1 MADFVVNFL
10 LEHLSQLLVKEA
22 NSFGGVEDQVK
33 SLHRE
38 LTLINI
44 FLETPEGKRS
54 CTHEM
59 VEYNSKGKQVIMK
72 LSRSEMLRKIVD
84 VAYEAEDVIDTIILN
99 VATQTDKPDNINHAT
114 HVGLLH
120 DVAKRIEELKK
131 EINKIYNNIMEKDS
145 FESDEASID
154 AATNA
159 LLNKRWREDEED
171 GVVGFNFLLP
181 NLVKLLTEGNPQ
193 LDVVSIFGEGG
204 SGKTTLARKIYNN
217 VDIKSHFNFR
227 AFVCISKNFRT
238 REVLVEILKSEMP
251 KSDELTRKKLFKYL
265 SVDELKNKLFKC
277 LQGKR
282 YLVVLDGIWRTQFWY
297 EVRSAFPDNSNGSR
311 ILITSHIEKMASHA
325 GLTPPY
331 HLPALNKDESWELF
345 NKRVFPGGSCPT
357 NLETLG
363 RQILESCKGLP
374 LSIVVLAGILAYKE
388 NKYETW
394 ANFNGHV
401 YGNPNKQIREL
412 CYFQLPRNLKPCL
425 LYLCVFPK
433 GFEIPVRL
441 LIKLWVAEGF
451 IQHPRNPEDVAED
464 YLEKLI
470 DRGWVQVASKRT
482 DGGAKTCRIH
492 DLVQELCIRWSAVDT
507 FLQVLF
513 DSAST
518 VMTPFTSRRVSLQ
531 VPIEP
536 YVMHQYTPVTTRV
549 RSLFFFNQDTYG
561 LGPKQWKWVHENFK
575 LGRVLNLGQEHLYSI
590 PTVITKLI
598 HLRYLG
604 IESDALKAIPSSI
617 GKLINLETLNMKGTF
632 LNCLPT
638 EIWKLRC
645 LRNLYVSGPVS
656 LPNDLDRDAEAL
668 CLQVLSTVSP
678 KPQSSLRMTNVR
690 NLGLWFASDES
701 NSESLWAPNKSLFVL
716 FLNTFNENSRVR
728 VF

>member
-1 MADFVVNFL
+1 
-10 LEHLSQLLVKEA
+10 
-22 NSFGGVEDQVK
+22 
-33 SLHRE
+33 
-38 LTLINI
+38 
-44 FLETPEGKRS
+44 
-54 CTHEM
+54 
-59 VEYNSKGKQVIMK
+59 
-72 LSRSEMLRKIVD
+72 
-84 VAYEAEDVIDTIILN
+84 
-99 VATQTDKPDNINHAT
+99 
-114 HVGLLH
+114 
-120 DVAKRIEELKK
+120 
-131 EINKIYNNIMEKDS
+131 
-145 FESDEASID
+145 
-154 AATNA
+154 
-159 LLNKRWREDEED
+159 
-171 GVVGFNFLLP
+171 
-181 NLVKLLTEGNPQ
+181 
-193 LDVVSIFGEGG
+193 
-204 SGKTTLARKIYNN
+204 
-217 VDIKSHFNFR
+217 
-227 AFVCISKNFRT
+227 
-238 REVLVEILKSEMP
+238 MP

-265 SVDELKNKLFKC
+265 SEDELKNKLFKC

-311 ILITSHIEKMASHA
+311 ILITTHIEKMASLA
-325 GLTPPY
+325 NLTPLY

-345 NKRVFPGGSCPT
+345 SKKVFPGGSCPT

-374 LSIVVLAGILAYKE
+374 LSIVVLAGILANKE
-388 NKYETW
+388 NKYKTW
-394 ANFNGHV
+394 ANFNSHV
-401 YGNPNKQIREL
+401 YGNCNKQIREL
-412 CYFQLPRNLKPCL
+412 CYFQLPRNMKPCL

-451 IQHPRNPEDVAED
+451 IQHPRNIDPEDVAED

-470 DRGWVQVASKRT
+470 DQGWVQVASRRT

-492 DLVQELCIRWSAVDT
+492 DLVQELCIQRSVVDK
-507 FLQVLF
+507 FLEVLF
-513 DSAST
+513 SFAST
-518 VMTPFTSRRVSLQ
+518 STTSRRVSLQ
-531 VPIEP
+531 GPIEPYDRPQNIFEPFDMLQNIFEPFDMLQNTPHFDMLQNTPHFDMLQTTPNFDMHQYTIDNEP
-536 YVMHQYTPVTTRV
+536 YVMHQYTPDTTCV

-575 LGRVLNLGQEHLYSI
+575 LGRVLNLGQAHLYSI

-656 LPNDLDRDAEAL
+656 LPNDLDPDAEAL
-668 CLQVLSTVSP
+668 CNLQVLSTVSP
-678 KPQSSLRMTNVR
+678 KPQSSLRMNNVR

-701 NSESLWAPNKSLFVL
+701 NSEVVDVLKSLHHLHHLQTLKIINCCEYRCLSVSLPSTLTKITLRLVRLKVRRDMRMLGELPNLQILKLQSCLLSKLHVFAGSFPQLQVL
-716 FLNTFNENSRVR
+716 KLEN
-728 VF
+728 

>member
-22 NSFGGVEDQVK
+22 NSFGGVEHQVK
-33 SLHRE
+33 SLQRE
-38 LTLINI
+38 LSLINI

-59 VEYNSKGKQVIMK
+59 VEYNSKGKHVMRK
-72 LSRSEMLRKIVD
+72 RSRSEMLRKIVD

-99 VATQTDKPDNINHAT
+99 VATHADRPDNINQAT
-114 HVGLLH
+114 HVRLLH
-120 DVAKRIEELKK
+120 DVGKRIQELKK

-154 AATNA
+154 AATEA
-159 LLNKRWREDEED
+159 LPHKRWREDEED
-171 GVVGFNFLLP
+171 GVVGFNYLLP
-181 NLVKLLTEGNPQ
+181 DLVKLLTEGNPQ

-204 SGKTTLARKIYNN
+204 SGKTTLSLKIYNN

-227 AFVCISKNFRT
+227 ALVCISKNFRT
-238 REVLVEILKSEMP
+238 CREVLVEILKSEMP

-265 SVDELKNKLFKC
+265 SEDELKNKLFKC

-311 ILITSHIEKMASHA
+311 ILITTHIEKMASLA
-325 GLTPPY
+325 NLTPLY

-345 NKRVFPGGSCPT
+345 SKKVFPGGSCPT

-374 LSIVVLAGILAYKE
+374 LSIVVLAGILANKE
-388 NKYETW
+388 NKYKTW
-394 ANFNGHV
+394 ANFNSHV
-401 YGNPNKQIREL
+401 YGNCNKQIREL
-412 CYFQLPRNLKPCL
+412 CYFQLPRNMKPCL

-451 IQHPRNPEDVAED
+451 IQHPRNIDPEDVAED

-470 DRGWVQVASKRT
+470 DQGWVQVASRRT

-492 DLVQELCIRWSAVDT
+492 DLVQELCIQRSVVDKFLEVRFLNFRSLNWKINLKMKKWKQRRGAMPCLKHLVIKQCSELTMLPLIRLSLTALRDVQVLWSNSVSAKMLQE
-507 FLQVLF
+507 LQVTFGFNLLIYPPMI
-513 DSAST
+513 DDLHEKTAS
-518 VMTPFTSRRVSLQ
+518 
-531 VPIEP
+531 
-536 YVMHQYTPVTTRV
+536 
-549 RSLFFFNQDTYG
+549 
-561 LGPKQWKWVHENFK
+561 
-575 LGRVLNLGQEHLYSI
+575 
-590 PTVITKLI
+590 
-598 HLRYLG
+598 
-604 IESDALKAIPSSI
+604 
-617 GKLINLETLNMKGTF
+617 
-632 LNCLPT
+632 
-638 EIWKLRC
+638 
-645 LRNLYVSGPVS
+645 
-656 LPNDLDRDAEAL
+656 
-668 CLQVLSTVSP
+668 
-678 KPQSSLRMTNVR
+678 
-690 NLGLWFASDES
+690 
-701 NSESLWAPNKSLFVL
+701 
-716 FLNTFNENSRVR
+716 
-728 VF
+728 